1 MHNLYVK
8 LESSLHELSLL
19 TGLEEVKPLTLETGT
34 FQLDGWSSPN
44 SCKGDCLAS
53 AVASMGCAAS
63 WREVLFRNTV
73 IQWSS
78 HNLLEID
85 CDCRS
90 VSSLSHISHSQI
102 LGSVTPACKSNGC
115 STLSLKKHKCE
126 MTWSSVKQV
135 YVLYCT

>member
-1 MHNLYVK
+1 MDGV
-8 LESSLHELSLL
+8 LL
-19 TGLEEVKPLTLETGT
+19 TPAKAIVWQVLWPVWDVLLFGGRFCSATL
-34 FQLDGWSSPN
+34 
-44 SCKGDCLAS
+44 
-53 AVASMGCAAS
+53 
-63 WREVLFRNTV
+63 

-115 STLSLKKHKCE
+115 ST
-126 MTWSSVKQV
+126 
-135 YVLYCT
+135 